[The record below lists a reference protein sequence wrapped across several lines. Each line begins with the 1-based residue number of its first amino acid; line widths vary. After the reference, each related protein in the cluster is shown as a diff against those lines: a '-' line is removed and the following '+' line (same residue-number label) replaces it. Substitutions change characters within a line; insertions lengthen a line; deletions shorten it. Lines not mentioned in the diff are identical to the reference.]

1 MIDILKGASL
11 KIWSALSKSVG
22 ETDMS
27 DWSAPPISKT
37 PENGANQ
44 NNNQGKNN
52 VRGCI
57 KMEIRENGK
66 ILNKDM

>member
-11 KIWSALSKSVG
+11 KIWYAPSKSVG

-27 DWSAPPISKT
+27 GWSAPPISKT
-37 PENGANQ
+37 LENGANK

-52 VRGCI
+52 VRGRI